1 MVDTLALGA
10 SALCVEVRVLSWAP
24 VTSDKLIID
33 VDGTVLKEEWF
44 NDKPLNVQIA
54 SLIKPIH
61 TGQIFGTF
69 SKVIYFIACLIA
81 TSLPITGTIIWLNKL
96 KKKRKR
102 KLKK

>member
-1 MVDTLALGA
+1 
-10 SALCVEVRVLSWAP
+10 
-24 VTSDKLIID
+24 
-33 VDGTVLKEEWF
+33 
-44 NDKPLNVQIA
+44 VQIA

-69 SKVIYFIACLIA
+69 SKIIYFIACLIA